1 MRSWVMGRV
10 GPRIP
15 DNQEMSLI
23 RRNISND
30 WFVIVESENTFVYGD
45 FSGQTS
51 QEWAAIEMERD
62 ELLKKKKLV

>member
-1 MRSWVMGRV
+1 MGRV

-30 WFVIVESENTFVYGD
+30 WFVIVESENTFVFGD

-51 QEWAAIEMERD
+51 QE
-62 ELLKKKKLV
+62 